1 VRPRAVVFDLWETLV
16 SWPVEESRLLRERS
30 ASHFGITPERFDE
43 LWYEDGAYERRE
55 SGPLRAAFE
64 AIAALVGGSSD
75 LDELVTWRVD
85 LARRTVVPS
94 PTVVDALMELRR
106 RGYRLALISN
116 CTEEVPIVWPETEL
130 APLFDAAVFSS
141 VAGCMKPDPRI
152 YALATGALGVDAAD
166 CLFVG
171 DGANDE
177 LGGAERVGMTPVLIH
192 RAGEDPAWD
201 GLRDWAGMRITSI
214 PEVLELVA

>member
-1 VRPRAVVFDLWETLV
+1 MRPRAVVFDLWETLV
-16 SWPVEESRLLRERS
+16 SWPIEESRLLRERS
-30 ASHFGITPERFDE
+30 ASHFGVTPERFDE

-64 AIAALVGGSSD
+64 MIAATVGGDPD
-75 LDELVTWRVD
+75 LDELVAWRVD
-85 LARRTVVPS
+85 LARRTVAPS
-94 PTVVDALMELRR
+94 SDVIDALRELRR
-106 RGYRLALISN
+106 RKYLLAVVSN
-116 CTEEVPIVWPETEL
+116 CTEEVPIVWSDTEL

-141 VAGCMKPDPRI
+141 IAGCMKPDPRI
-152 YALATGALGVDAAD
+152 YALVTDALGVDAGD

-177 LGGAERVGMTPVLIH
+177 LAGAERFGMTAVLIH
-192 RAGEDPAWD
+192 RAGEDPHWEGVREWA
-201 GLRDWAGMRITSI
+201 GLRVTSI